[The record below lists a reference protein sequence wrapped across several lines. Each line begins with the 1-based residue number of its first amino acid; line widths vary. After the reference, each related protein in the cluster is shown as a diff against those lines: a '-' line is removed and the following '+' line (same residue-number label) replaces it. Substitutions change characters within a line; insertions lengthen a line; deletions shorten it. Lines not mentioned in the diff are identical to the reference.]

1 MPAKGY
7 SKTKFDF
14 SMCSEI
20 INIFSQG
27 GGRDT
32 FSSRYS
38 ISRDT
43 FDRWLDTY
51 PMFLDAYMVAQE
63 KAMQYYNDLA
73 KQHLIESKEG
83 DKMNTRVF
91 ELIMRNRF
99 NHPNTRFVKTKGLTG
114 RTAQEKV
121 DSICKGVEEGQLTP
135 DEAQKLAALVNVT
148 ISAQQFDEFE
158 KRIEQIERLN
168 RIGVNEDGFE
178 EVKDIEEVVEVK
190 AQEVR
195 TENPSAKLKKQ
206 VDARRKIEELSLAKE
221 DEEDY

>member
-7 SKTKFDF
+7 SKTKFDL

-51 PMFLDAYMVAQE
+51 PLFLDAYMIAQE

-73 KQHLIESKEG
+73 KQHLIESKES

-99 NHPNTRFVKTKGLTG
+99 HHPSTRFVKTRGLTG

-121 DSICKGVEEGQLTP
+121 DSICYGVESGELTP
-135 DEAQKLAALVNVT
+135 DEAQKLASLVNVS
-148 ISAQQFDEFE
+148 ISAEQIDELR
-158 KRIEQIERLN
+158 KRIEQIEQASA
-168 RIGVNEDGFE
+168 IGISDDGFE
-178 EVKDIEEVVEVK
+178 EVK
-190 AQEVR
+190 A
-195 TENPSAKLKKQ
+195 
-206 VDARRKIEELSLAKE
+206 
-221 DEEDY
+221 